1 MTAPATSTTPERHL
15 AHADDLV
22 VTRVEA
28 VPFAIPYTKPLRFAS
43 GEVRTA
49 EHVLVR
55 VHTAAGVVG
64 QAEAPPRP
72 FTYGETQ
79 SSIVAVVDQL
89 FGPALVGTSVLDRE
103 VHRTRLHRTIGNP
116 TAKAALD
123 MAAWDAV
130 GQFLGQPV
138 HRLLGG
144 YAESV
149 PVSHM
154 LGFDEPQVMVEE
166 AARMRDLHGIST
178 FKVKVGRHP
187 YRLDVAVVR
196 ALREAFGEEIELYV
210 DGNRGWTASES
221 ARAMAEMADLGL
233 TLAEELNPAD
243 DVLGRRWL
251 VERCPVPFVADE
263 SAHPA
268 GGGHPGDPRRL
279 GDRGLDQ
286 DRAHRVL
293 RVAAG
298 AAPGRGAGRRG
309 GRRQPDRRPD
319 RHAGLRHLRRRARL
333 HLGPRGRAV
342 QLPRHERRP
351 AGRAAHHHQRPD
363 GRPHRPRAGPAR
375 RRRQA
380 GPLPAGRVSV
390 RPRPSSPISEGARR

>member
-15 AHADDLV
+15 APADDLV

-103 VHRTRLHRTIGNP
+103 LHRTRLHRTIGNP

-166 AARMRDLHGIST
+166 AARIRDLHGIST

-263 SAHPA
+263 SATRPA
-268 GGGHPGDPRRL
+268 EVTREILGGSATAVSIKTARTGFSES
-279 GDRGLDQ
+279 Q
-286 DRAHRVL
+286 RVL
-293 RVAAG
+293 HLAEGLGVEVVVGNQIDGQIGTLASVTFAAAHASTSARAAELSNFLDMSDDLLVEPLTITG
-298 AAPGRGAGRRG
+298 GRMAAPTAPGLGLHVDADKLARY
-309 GRRQPDRRPD
+309 RQD
-319 RHAGLRHLRRRARL
+319 A
-333 HLGPRGRAV
+333 
-342 QLPRHERRP
+342 
-351 AGRAAHHHQRPD
+351 
-363 GRPHRPRAGPAR
+363 
-375 RRRQA
+375 
-380 GPLPAGRVSV
+380 
-390 RPRPSSPISEGARR
+390 